1 MMPRGPVLVHAIENM
16 RNWLMLSLK
25 WTLMLAAAGYV
36 AFVAFL
42 YLTQRSMLYH
52 PRSMHITPEAAG
64 LPAAEEVVE
73 TSDGEK
79 VILWH
84 VPPRGDQ
91 PVVIYFHG
99 NAEIIAMRADHH
111 RALLADGIGLIAL
124 SYRGYMGSTG
134 TPTEPGLLRDA
145 EGAYQFA
152 AARYA
157 PQRIVLW
164 GHSLGTGVAV
174 AVAAAHPVGK
184 LILEAPFTSTVDLA
198 SRLFPFVPVRW
209 LMLDQ
214 FRSDERI
221 AQVTAPLLFLHG
233 ECDVVVPIR
242 FGERLF
248 ALAHEPK
255 RFVRHPS
262 GGHDDLDAFGA
273 SEEARRFIMEK
284 ARK

>member
-1 MMPRGPVLVHAIENM
+1 
-16 RNWLMLSLK
+16 MLSFK
-25 WTLMLAAAGYV
+25 WTLMLAAAGYL

-52 PRSMHITPEAAG
+52 PRSAHVTPAAAG

-84 VPPRGDQ
+84 VPPRDDQ
-91 PVVIYFHG
+91 PVVIYFPG
-99 NAEIIAMRADHH
+99 NAEIIAMRAEHH
-111 RALLADGIGLIAL
+111 RALIADGIGLIAL

-134 TPTEPGLLRDA
+134 SPTEPGLLHDA
-145 EGAYQFA
+145 EAAYRFA
-152 AARYA
+152 AARYP

-174 AVAAAHPVGK
+174 ALAAAAAAAHPVGK

-198 SRLFPFVPVRW
+198 ARLFPLVPVRW

-221 AQVTAPLLFLHG
+221 AQVTVPLLVLHG
-233 ECDVVVPIR
+233 ERDVVVPIR

-255 RFVRHPS
+255 RFVRYPA
-262 GGHDDLDAFGA
+262 GGHDDLDVFGA
-273 SEEARRFIMEK
+273 GEEARRFITEE
-284 ARK
+284 AR

>member
-1 MMPRGPVLVHAIENM
+1 M
-16 RNWLMLSLK
+16 RIRRHVMLSVK
-25 WTLMLAAAGYV
+25 WTLMLAIAGYV

-52 PRSMHITPEAAG
+52 PRSFHLTPAAAG
-64 LPAAEEVVE
+64 LPATEETVA
-73 TSDGEK
+73 TSDGER

-84 VPPRGDQ
+84 APPKDDQ
-91 PVVIYFHG
+91 PVVIYFPG
-99 NAEIIAMRADHH
+99 NAETLAMRAAHY
-111 RALLADGIGLIAL
+111 RALIADGIGLIAL

-134 TPTEPGLLRDA
+134 SPTEPGLLRDA
-145 EGAYQFA
+145 EAAYRFA
-152 AARYA
+152 AARYP
-157 PQRIVLW
+157 PQRIALW

-174 AVAAAHPVGK
+174 ALAASRPVAK
-184 LILEAPFTSTVDLA
+184 LVLEAPFTSTADVAA
-198 SRLFPFVPVRW
+198 SLFPFVPVHW

-221 AQVTAPLLFLHG
+221 AQVTAPLLVLHG
-233 ECDVVVPIR
+233 ERDVVVPIR

-255 RFVRHPS
+255 RFVRYPA

-284 ARK
+284 AP